1 MTKEREKLEEYIGE
15 PCEEFNPD
23 CSTCR
28 AWGILEE
35 YDQLV
40 REVTEWEADNGYD
53 YDNEPL

>member
-35 YDQLV
+35 YDQLI
-40 REVTEWEADNGYD
+40 REVAEWESG
-53 YDNEPL
+53 EGVWQ